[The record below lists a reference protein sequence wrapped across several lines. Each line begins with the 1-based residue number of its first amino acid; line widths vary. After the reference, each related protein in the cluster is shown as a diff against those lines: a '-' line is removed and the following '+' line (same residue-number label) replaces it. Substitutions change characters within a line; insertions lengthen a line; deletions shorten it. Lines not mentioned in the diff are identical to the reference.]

1 MYRLKQTR
9 RFHNDLQGLE
19 QKDRIRILEKIALLA
34 KGFEKE
40 LDIKK
45 LKGVE
50 NCYRLWSGKYRVL
63 YQKRRKEIIII
74 LISVRH

>member
-1 MYRLKQTR
+1 MTYR
-9 RFHNDLQGLE
+9 GLSKKIE
-19 QKDRIRILEKIALLA
+19 SGFSKRLRYWQKGGEK
-34 KGFEKE
+34 K

-50 NCYRLWSGKYRVL
+50 NCYRLRSGKYRVL